1 MCVSTA
7 NYFSLNQNTE
17 IVYSDI
23 QDTLSLSGSRNYAF
37 SSSPMPMSYN
47 EVVIGY

>member
-7 NYFSLNQNTE
+7 SSFSLNQNTK
-17 IVYSDI
+17 IVFSDV

-37 SSSPMPMSYN
+37 NSSPMPMSYN